1 MVDCFLKRKP
11 FGTYFLRK
19 KLQYLNISTVPCIL
33 ITNHL
38 VLEYVVIK
46 LSEPNLIECINKIKS
61 VLNGQ
66 TTREE
71 VSDWAGTYVYADDP
85 EVEDDRVWDML
96 ILLSGIDLKDSPE
109 NFLHSTDDL
118 NDWLKQYME

>member
-1 MVDCFLKRKP
+1 MVDWKP
-11 FGTYFLRK
+11 FGIYLLRK
-19 KLQYLNISTVPCIL
+19 KLQYLNISTVLCIL
-33 ITNHL
+33 IKNHL

-46 LSEPNLIECINKIKS
+46 LSETNLIECINKIKS

-96 ILLSGIDLKDSPE
+96 ILLSGIDLKDSSE
-109 NFLHSTDDL
+109 TYLHSTDDL
-118 NDWLKQYME
+118 NDWIKQYTE

>member
-1 MVDCFLKRKP
+1 M
-11 FGTYFLRK
+11 
-19 KLQYLNISTVPCIL
+19 STVLCIL

-38 VLEYVVIK
+38 VLEYVVIN
-46 LSEPNLIECINKIKS
+46 LTEPKLIECINKIKS

-85 EVEDDRVWDML
+85 EVEDNRVWSML

-109 NFLHSTDDL
+109 TYLHSTDDL
-118 NDWLKQYME
+118 NDWIKQYTE

>member
-1 MVDCFLKRKP
+1 M
-11 FGTYFLRK
+11 T
-19 KLQYLNISTVPCIL
+19 
-33 ITNHL
+33 
-38 VLEYVVIK
+38 
-46 LSEPNLIECINKIKS
+46 EPKLIECINKIKI

-96 ILLSGIDLKDSPE
+96 ILLSGIYFKYYPE
-109 NFLHSTDDL
+109 TYFHSTDDI
-118 NDWLKQYME
+118 NDWIKQYME

>member
-1 MVDCFLKRKP
+1 MVDWKP
-11 FGTYFLRK
+11 FGTYLLRK
-19 KLQYLNISTVPCIL
+19 KLQYLNISTVLCIL

-46 LSEPNLIECINKIKS
+46 LSEPKLIECINKIKS

-109 NFLHSTDDL
+109 TYLHSTDDL
-118 NDWLKQYME
+118 NDWIKQYTE

>member
-1 MVDCFLKRKP
+1 MVDWKP
-11 FGTYFLRK
+11 FGTYLLRK
-19 KLQYLNISTVPCIL
+19 KLQYLNISTVLCIL

-46 LSEPNLIECINKIKS
+46 LSEPKLIECINKIKS

-71 VSDWAGTYVYADDP
+71 VSDWAGTYVHADDP
-85 EVEDDRVWDML
+85 EVEDDRVWSML

-109 NFLHSTDDL
+109 TYLHSTDDL
-118 NDWLKQYME
+118 NDWIKQYME

>member
-1 MVDCFLKRKP
+1 MVDWKP
-11 FGTYFLRK
+11 FGTYLLRK
-19 KLQYLNISTVPCIL
+19 KLQYLNISTVLCIL
-33 ITNHL
+33 IKNHL

-46 LSEPNLIECINKIKS
+46 LSETNLIECINKIKS

-96 ILLSGIDLKDSPE
+96 ILLSGIDLKDSSE
-109 NFLHSTDDL
+109 TYLHSTDDL
-118 NDWLKQYME
+118 NDWIKQYTE

>member
-1 MVDCFLKRKP
+1 MVDWKP
-11 FGTYFLRK
+11 FGTYLLRK
-19 KLQYLNISTVPCIL
+19 KLQYLNISTVLCIL
-33 ITNHL
+33 IKNHL

-46 LSEPNLIECINKIKS
+46 LSETNLIECINKIKS

-71 VSDWAGTYVYADDP
+71 VSDWAGTYVYVDDP

-96 ILLSGIDLKDSPE
+96 ILLSGIDLKDSSE
-109 NFLHSTDDL
+109 TYLHSTDDL
-118 NDWLKQYME
+118 NDWIKQYTE

>member
-1 MVDCFLKRKP
+1 LVDWKP
-11 FGTYFLRK
+11 FGTYLLRK
-19 KLQYLNISTVPCIL
+19 KLQYLNISTVLCIL
-33 ITNHL
+33 IKNHL

-46 LSEPNLIECINKIKS
+46 LSETNLIECINKIKS

-96 ILLSGIDLKDSPE
+96 ILLSGIDLKDSSE
-109 NFLHSTDDL
+109 TYLHSTDDL
-118 NDWLKQYME
+118 NDWIKQYTE

>member
-1 MVDCFLKRKP
+1 MVDWKP
-11 FGTYFLRK
+11 FGTYLLRK
-19 KLQYLNISTVPCIL
+19 KLQYLNISTVLCIL
-33 ITNHL
+33 IKNHL

-46 LSEPNLIECINKIKS
+46 LSETNLIECINKIKS

-71 VSDWAGTYVYADDP
+71 VSDWARTYVYADDP

-96 ILLSGIDLKDSPE
+96 ILLSGIDLKDSSE
-109 NFLHSTDDL
+109 TYLHSTDDL
-118 NDWLKQYME
+118 NDWIKQYTE

>member
-1 MVDCFLKRKP
+1 M
-11 FGTYFLRK
+11 T
-19 KLQYLNISTVPCIL
+19 
-33 ITNHL
+33 
-38 VLEYVVIK
+38 
-46 LSEPNLIECINKIKS
+46 EPKLIECINKIKI

-96 ILLSGIDLKDSPE
+96 ILLIGIDLKYYPE
-109 NFLHSTDDL
+109 TYFHSTDDIFCL
-118 NDWLKQYME
+118 VVRRYWSKRGRR

>member
-1 MVDCFLKRKP
+1 MVDWKP
-11 FGTYFLRK
+11 FGTYLLRK
-19 KLQYLNISTVPCIL
+19 KLQYLNISTVLCIL
-33 ITNHL
+33 IKNHL

-46 LSEPNLIECINKIKS
+46 LSETNLIECINKIKS

-85 EVEDDRVWDML
+85 EVEDDRVWDVL
-96 ILLSGIDLKDSPE
+96 ILLSGIDLKDSSE
-109 NFLHSTDDL
+109 TYLHSTDDL
-118 NDWLKQYME
+118 NDWIKQYTE

>member
-1 MVDCFLKRKP
+1 MEDISDVK
-11 FGTYFLRK
+11 
-19 KLQYLNISTVPCIL
+19 YLNISTVACIL
-33 ITNHL
+33 ITNIKYF
-38 VLEYVVIK
+38 EYVVIK
-46 LSEPNLIECINKIKS
+46 LSEPKLIKCINKIKS

-71 VSDWAGTYVYADDP
+71 VSDWAGAYVYADDP

-109 NFLHSTDDL
+109 TYLHSTDDL
-118 NDWLKQYME
+118 NDWIKQYME

>member
-1 MVDCFLKRKP
+1 MYPLW
-11 FGTYFLRK
+11 K
-19 KLQYLNISTVPCIL
+19 KLHLTISTVLCIL
-33 ITNHL
+33 LINHL
-38 VLEYVVIK
+38 ILEYVVIK
-46 LSEPNLIECINKIKS
+46 LSGPKLMECTNKIKS

-71 VSDWAGTYVYADDP
+71 VSDWAGTYVYTDDP

-109 NFLHSTDDL
+109 AYLHSTDDL
-118 NDWLKQYME
+118 NDWIKQYTE

>member
-1 MVDCFLKRKP
+1 MVDWKP
-11 FGTYFLRK
+11 FGTYLLRK
-19 KLQYLNISTVPCIL
+19 KLQYLNISTVLCIL
-33 ITNHL
+33 IKNHL

-46 LSEPNLIECINKIKS
+46 LSETNLIECINKIKS

-85 EVEDDRVWDML
+85 
-96 ILLSGIDLKDSPE
+96 K
-109 NFLHSTDDL
+109 
-118 NDWLKQYME
+118 

>member
-1 MVDCFLKRKP
+1 MGGNTIRNRLWENI
-11 FGTYFLRK
+11 
-19 KLQYLNISTVPCIL
+19 QYLNNSTVLCIL

-46 LSEPNLIECINKIKS
+46 LSELKLIECINKIKS

-71 VSDWAGTYVYADDP
+71 VSDWAGIYVYAYDP
-85 EVEDDRVWDML
+85 EVEDDRVWNML

-109 NFLHSTDDL
+109 TYLHSTDDL
-118 NDWLKQYME
+118 NDWIKQYTE

>member
-1 MVDCFLKRKP
+1 MFS
-11 FGTYFLRK
+11 T
-19 KLQYLNISTVPCIL
+19 LNTVEIIL
-33 ITNHL
+33 A
-38 VLEYVVIK
+38 
-46 LSEPNLIECINKIKS
+46 EPKLIECINKIKI

-109 NFLHSTDDL
+109 TYLHSTDDL
-118 NDWLKQYME
+118 NDWIKQYTE

>member
-1 MVDCFLKRKP
+1 MTESYVNKCH
-11 FGTYFLRK
+11 
-19 KLQYLNISTVPCIL
+19 TVFE
-33 ITNHL
+33 N
-38 VLEYVVIK
+38 VVIK
-46 LSEPNLIECINKIKS
+46 LSEPKLIECINKIKS

-71 VSDWAGTYVYADDP
+71 VSDWAGTYVYADDS

-109 NFLHSTDDL
+109 TYLHSTDDL
-118 NDWLKQYME
+118 NDWIKQYME